1 MSACI
6 CTGANVHG
14 LRGNILLGACR
25 EGFAVCVCVGTR
37 EIAQEDVRRVGG
49 NWHVHVLGAA
59 CTKQGAVPA
68 LLALHTETYEGSPPG
83 HPAEGF
89 GELRALH
96 LQLLQELWGQADVH
110 GQGEALA
117 DILQRGARE

>member
-1 MSACI
+1 MRAYAQGQMCMGYVGTY
-6 CTGANVHG
+6 CWEHAERD
-14 LRGNILLGACR
+14 LQ
-25 EGFAVCVCVGTR
+25 CVCVGTR
-37 EIAQEDVRRVGG
+37 ELTQGDVHGVGG

-96 LQLLQELWGQADVH
+96 LQLLQELGGQADVH

>member
-14 LRGNILLGACR
+14 LRGNVLLGVRR
-25 EGFAVCVCVGTR
+25 EGFAVCVCVGAR
-37 EIAQEDVRRVGG
+37 ELAQEDVHGVGG

-68 LLALHTETYEGSPPG
+68 LLALHMGDLRG
-83 HPAEGF
+83 KPAGTSC
-89 GELRALH
+89 
-96 LQLLQELWGQADVH
+96 
-110 GQGEALA
+110 
-117 DILQRGARE
+117 